1 MKCAIC
7 GKEECTKVYAT
18 IWIKNPICN
27 NCYNQA
33 KLIDSWAK
41 NVIELIPKSVTKD
54 KFSHVIYKNAFGET
68 VQEWKYCYWKNAIK
82 RAQKITNQIMGPFFE
97 D

>member
-7 GKEECTKVYAT
+7 GKEDCTKVYAT

-27 NCYNQA
+27 DCYGQA
-33 KLIDSWAK
+33 KMVDDWARRA
-41 NVIELIPKSVTKD
+41 IELSSRSKD
-54 KFSHVIYKNAFGET
+54 DGLIHIKYKDAFGNT
-68 VQEWKYCYWKNAIK
+68 IHEWAYKRQKNAIK
-82 RAQKITNQIMGPFFE
+82 RAQKIVNRLMGPFFE

>member
-7 GKEECTKVYAT
+7 GKEDCTKVYAT

-27 NCYNQA
+27 DCYEQA
-33 KLIDSWAK
+33 KMVDDWARRA
-41 NVIELIPKSVTKD
+41 IELPSRSKD
-54 KFSHVIYKNAFGET
+54 DGLIHIKYKDAFGNT
-68 VQEWKYCYWKNAIK
+68 IQEWAYKRQKNAIK
-82 RAQKITNQIMGPFFE
+82 RAQKIVNRLMGPFFE